1 MPIDIEKLTNT
12 LLEGEEDHAWEL
24 IENKAELMENSH
36 LTFEVLTSAMQLVGK
51 LWEENKITV
60 ADEHLATTTCD
71 YVLSR
76 YAYTKKKSKQSP
88 NGKRALFLC
97 IDQEQ
102 HYLGLKMISLLF
114 EEHGWETR
122 LLGANLPLEY
132 AVHTVKKWQPSVV
145 GISVAILY
153 HAEQLKNYVSELGT
167 LQSQPEIL
175 VGGRLASN
183 YDLTKYCSENT
194 VLVPG
199 LKEIKLW
206 LEEQKGDVSNHG

>member
-1 MPIDIEKLTNT
+1 MPIDIKRLTNF
-12 LLEGEEDHAWEL
+12 LLEGDEDQAWEL
-24 IENKAELMENSH
+24 IEAEAGLIESSH

-71 YVLSR
+71 FVLSR
-76 YAYTKKKSKQSP
+76 YAYMKKKSKQAS
-88 NGKRALFLC
+88 NGRRALFLC

-114 EEHGWETR
+114 EEYGWETR

-132 AVHTVKKWQPSVV
+132 AVSTVKKWQPSVV
-145 GISVAILY
+145 GISLAILY
-153 HAEQLKNYVSELGT
+153 HADQLKTYVTELSK
-167 LQSQPEIL
+167 LSSNPEIL

-183 YDLTKYCSENT
+183 YDLSKYCST
-194 VLVPG
+194 KAVLVPG
-199 LKEIKLW
+199 LDEIKLW
-206 LEEQKGDVSNHG
+206 LEEQEGDVSNHG

>member
-1 MPIDIEKLTNT
+1 MPVDIKQLTDF
-12 LLEGEEDHAWEL
+12 LLEGNEDQAWEL
-24 IENKAELMENSH
+24 VESEAELFDSSH
-36 LTFEVLTSAMQLVGK
+36 LAFEVLTSAMQFVGK
-51 LWEENKITV
+51 LWEENEITV

-71 YVLSR
+71 FVLSR
-76 YAYTKKKSKQSP
+76 YAYAKKKSKQPS

-114 EEHGWETR
+114 EEYGWETR

-132 AVHTVKKWQPSVV
+132 AVDTAKKWQPSVV
-145 GISVAILY
+145 GISVALLY
-153 HAEQLKNYVSELGT
+153 HADQLSNYVSELGDLST
-167 LQSQPEIL
+167 PPEIL

-183 YDLTKYCSENT
+183 YDLSKYCSEKT

-206 LEEQKGDVSNHG
+206 LEEKKGDDSNHG